1 MTSFVYLLEHDI
13 SLKSQSLNGQNPPL
27 FWTLKGAHEEQS
39 SQLELNGNWGKIV
52 F

>member
-1 MTSFVYLLEHDI
+1 MI

-39 SQLELNGNWGKIV
+39 SQLELNGNNWGKIV